1 MRMRLKREKGG
12 ASAANWGG
20 GRVGR
25 RSGTATAEPRGD
37 VGALVVI
44 TALVLGGVAGFA
56 FGADREIGEGVVQQ
70 YAEAQTREDWTALDA
85 LPEFVPRVFLT
96 VVDPGFE
103 DRRFITGAEDESA
116 VSRELVRQVHR
127 LDATP
132 GGRAREFVMAPLLE
146 GRLNRRQLLELYLNR
161 VWMGRDGEWN
171 IYGITQASREYFG
184 KEPAELTL
192 SETATLAGLLLPP
205 RMESPADH
213 VGAVGARRNEVL
225 RQLLNVGV
233 IDEEAFREAAGERL
247 GFQPGVQFAPMAPPP
262 PREDEE
268 AAVIR
273 LNRPIQPVTED

>member
-1 MRMRLKREKGG
+1 MRMRLKRERG
-12 ASAANWGG
+12 AAGAANWGG
-20 GRVGR
+20 SAGL
-25 RSGTATAEPRGD
+25 RSGTPTAEPRGD

-56 FGADREIGEGVVQQ
+56 FGADREIGDGIVQQ
-70 YAEAQTREDWTALDA
+70 YAEAQTREDWTVLDA

-103 DRRFITGAEDESA
+103 DRRFITSADDESA

-146 GRLNRRQLLELYLNR
+146 GRLSRRQLLELYLNR
-161 VWMGRDGEWN
+161 VRMGRDGEWT

-205 RMESPADH
+205 RMETPADH

-233 IDEEAFREAAGERL
+233 IDEEAFRAATGERL
-247 GFQPGVQFAPMAPPP
+247 GFQPGLQFAPMAPPP
-262 PREDEE
+262 PREGED

-273 LNRPIQPVTED
+273 LNRPIQPVAED